1 MAIVVLETRLDSGAM
16 TGGPDTR
23 GVIIWISDGTT
34 NYITQR
40 GNLPLTGDLL
50 PALLADEAQIWLD
63 AVTGGQLATPKET
76 ATADRLIFQTA
87 NPGAKAIFDLSAADV
102 ETQVNALVEALFP
115 AATGVSTANK
125 TKLKRVLTVG
135 ILVNR
140 ESVAG
145 E

>member
-1 MAIVVLETRLDSGAM
+1 MIVILETVIDNDM
-16 TGGPDTR
+16 NTGEPSSR
-23 GVIIWISDGTT
+23 GVTIWISDGTT

-40 GNLPLTGDLL
+40 GNLTLTGDLL
-50 PALLADEAQIWLD
+50 PGLLADEANIWND
-63 AVTGGQLATPKET
+63 AVAGGQVATAKET
-76 ATADRLIFQTA
+76 ATSDRLIFLTA

-102 ETQVNALVEALFP
+102 ETQVAALVDAIIP
-115 AATGVSTANK
+115 AATAANR

>member
-1 MAIVVLETRLDSGAM
+1 MTIVKLQERTEFDLQTHIASRAVTL
-16 TGGPDTR
+16 
-23 GVIIWISDGTT
+23 WITDGTD

-40 GNLPLTGDLL
+40 GGLPMTGDLM
-50 PALLADEAQIWLD
+50 PALLADEVAIWAE
-63 AVTGGQLATPKET
+63 AVAGGQVATAKEN
-76 ATADRLIFQTA
+76 AKADRLIFLTA
-87 NPGAKAIFDLSAADV
+87 NAGAMAIFDLSLADV
-102 ETQVNALVEALFP
+102 ETNVNALVDAIIP
-115 AATGVSTANK
+115 TATAANR